1 MYLREFYHDCNL
13 IFADIH
19 VKRIECILNDPF
31 IVIESFEF
39 GSHPEDSLCP
49 GHCQDYEMSSFL
61 HSLVFFLE
69 SSVCR
74 NLKLRAAAM
83 LVSQKPLY

>member
-31 IVIESFEF
+31 VVIESFEIELGVILKILCALAIVRTTKCRPFCTAKFLF
-39 GSHPEDSLCP
+39 GIFSLHKLKPE
-49 GHCQDYEMSSFL
+49 Q
-61 HSLVFFLE
+61 
-69 SSVCR
+69 
-74 NLKLRAAAM
+74 
-83 LVSQKPLY
+83 